1 MTEGAPKM
9 ADGIHKF
16 KIGQTVDLIH
26 TTFRSAA
33 EGTYQIVSLRTAEDG
48 DRQYR
53 IKNKSE
59 AHERVVSEGDI
70 VPAANPNLNFG

>member
-1 MTEGAPKM
+1 M

-16 KIGQTVDLIH
+16 KVGQTVDLIR
-26 TTFRSAA
+26 TTFRSPAA
-33 EGTYQIVSLRTAEDG
+33 GTYQIVSLRTAEDG

-53 IKNKSE
+53 IKSRSE

-70 VPAANPNLNFG
+70 VLTAQP